1 MRVGAFAGR
10 RGGKKMFIHI
20 YIYIYI
26 YVIYYYFL
34 FTTIPLTASKE
45 AIFSGFLLLDIVIIL
60 LFAFLYY
67 VRKEFSRNP
76 LSILICLPFL
86 FFFFHLGPNSFF
98 FFCLKRAL
106 CEIFEEAHP
115 CN

>member
-1 MRVGAFAGR
+1 
-10 RGGKKMFIHI
+10 MFIHI

-86 FFFFHLGPNSFF
+86 FFFS
-98 FFCLKRAL
+98 
-106 CEIFEEAHP
+106 I
-115 CN
+115 